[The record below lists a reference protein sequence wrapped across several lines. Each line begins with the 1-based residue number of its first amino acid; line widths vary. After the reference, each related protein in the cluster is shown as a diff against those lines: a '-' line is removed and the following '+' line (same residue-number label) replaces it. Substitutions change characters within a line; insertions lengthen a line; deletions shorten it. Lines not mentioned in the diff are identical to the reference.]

1 MHSIGFDENDIK
13 QITIKVSNQKDLFPK
28 LSNIFKQNSNEF
40 NEEFLKALDNNKI
53 KNYSTIESEIADV
66 FIVLCIVCNKLGID
80 LFTAFKEK
88 EKEDIN
94 RKWEG

>member
-53 KNYSTIESEIADV
+53 KKD
-66 FIVLCIVCNKLGID
+66 F
-80 LFTAFKEK
+80 
-88 EKEDIN
+88 
-94 RKWEG
+94 